1 MILPDISDLT
11 ATNTVVM
18 FVKAALA
25 LAVLVVVNSAPTASD
40 VMCVPMQW
48 SGVAVGKIGLSGHEK
63 RPPMGLHMIADVF
76 VDYGKKMETMHQ
88 SLFEAEKHIGN
99 FTFIKDGAKVSQI
112 LVLVLN
118 S

>member
-112 LVLVLN
+112 
-118 S
+118 SASFK